1 MVQLYVYIINIPY
14 INAVIAWK
22 FSRSQMVKA
31 LLHDSEMNLQKNW
44 QLVLVLLGFA
54 LTAYCKSNLV
64 FFFLF

>member
-1 MVQLYVYIINIPY
+1 MDNINIPCY
-14 INAVIAWK
+14 INTVTIIVIAWK
-22 FSRSQMVKA
+22 LSRSQMVKA

-64 FFFLF
+64 FFF